1 MSEEDPDKAKDASA
15 AGPKDATAKPVAR
28 MVMPTNRLKNK
39 VGGNMS
45 NSQAGKFDERLIAQA
60 QAAIGQLRPPYK
72 DQSIEDLLQLQRLV
86 REAEQHEARDRGRQ
100 MQKIARVAL
109 NMQGLGDSFGY
120 QLMTRFGRSLRR
132 FTEVLEHANNEQLL
146 IVRAHIDA
154 MRVVM
159 TQDIRGDGGPIGTEL
174 TAMLEKAIK
183 QYGGS

>member
-1 MSEEDPDKAKDASA
+1 MSDEDKDKVQNPAPSELEDT
-15 AGPKDATAKPVAR
+15 PAKPVAR
-28 MVMPTNRLKNK
+28 MVTPTNRLKNK

-45 NSQAGKFDERLIAQA
+45 NSMPGQFDERLIAQA
-60 QAAIGQLRPPYK
+60 QAAVGQLRPPYK
-72 DQSIEDLLQLQRLV
+72 DQSVEDLLQLQRLV
-86 REAEQHEARDRGRQ
+86 REAEQREPQDRAAQ

-109 NMQGLGDSFGY
+109 NVQGLGDSFGY

-132 FTEVLEHANNEQLL
+132 FTEQLETATNEQLL

-159 TQDIRGDGGPIGTEL
+159 TQDIRGDGGPIGQEL